1 MSVFATIVIAN
12 KNQAAAQALTSLDM
26 FTSEFKG
33 GFRKYW
39 VSSGNF
45 PQDYYD
51 ALADSGLVHAVFTD
65 STINPKES
73 LNDLGLTKVITEE

>member
-1 MSVFATIVIAN
+1 MSVFATIVVSN
-12 KNQAAAQALTSLDM
+12 KNQADAQALTSLDM
-26 FTSEFKG
+26 FTTEFKKG
-33 GFRKYW
+33 LMKYW

-51 ALADSGLVHAVFTD
+51 ALVDSGLIYAVFID

-73 LNDLGLTKVITEE
+73 IATLGITKVITEE

>member
-1 MSVFATIVIAN
+1 MSVFATIVVAN
-12 KNQAAAQALTSLDM
+12 SDKTEAQSLTSLDM
-26 FTSEFKG
+26 FTTEFKK

-51 ALADSGLVHAVFTD
+51 VLINNDLVYVSLTDQNVKPIKGL
-65 STINPKES
+65 S
-73 LNDLGLTKVITEE
+73 DLGLRKVITEE